1 MKELSAKA
9 AAIIEAA
16 QRHATADAGVRS
28 RVWEQM
34 QLRATAGDLGPELPE
49 PAATTSIASTKLLG
63 WIAAAAI
70 GGGAVVAG
78 VGLLHPG
85 DGDPGSTA
93 VVHDAVEQLEPD
105 EPSQELDVV
114 VEPAPEAVTVPD
126 PTPEVQ
132 LEPGP
137 VEAKPAKRR
146 ATPRQTTKPAAHPD
160 DFTEEVE
167 LMGRARAALGRNDAS
182 QALALLEEHAK
193 KFPRGT
199 LGPERDASRIMAL
212 CALGRTQQAKTHATK
227 FMRKHPRSA
236 LTARVRRTCVGDDL
250 P

>member
-63 WIAAAAI
+63 WIAAAAV

-78 VGLLHPG
+78 VGMLHSGAPE
-85 DGDPGSTA
+85 STA
-93 VVHDAVEQLEPD
+93 VVHDAVEQLEP
-105 EPSQELDVV
+105 EAPSQEPDV
-114 VEPAPEAVTVPD
+114 VEPAPEAVTVAD
-126 PTPEVQ
+126 RTPEVQ
-132 LEPGP
+132 LEPRP
-137 VEAKPAKRR
+137 VEAKPSKRR
-146 ATPRQTTKPAAHPD
+146 ATPRQPTTPATDSDA
-160 DFTEEVE
+160 FTEEVE

-193 KFPRGT
+193 RFPRGT
-199 LGPERDASRIMAL
+199 LGPERDVSRIMAL

-236 LTARVRRTCVGDDL
+236 LAARVRRTCVGDDL